1 MKNIFDYLDVIN
13 VFVLMVFFMIGN
25 ENNVMISFIFVI
37 LIGFLQYIKLI
48 ANDRE
53 KNISVWEKNE
63 KNINM

>member
-1 MKNIFDYLDVIN
+1 MKNIFNYLDVIN
-13 VFVLMVFFMIGN
+13 VFVLMVFFIIGN

-53 KNISVWEKNE
+53 KNISLLGNK
-63 KNINM
+63 

>member
-53 KNISVWEKNE
+53 KNISVWGK
-63 KNINM
+63 K